1 MEGKMPAK
9 RGRKVGSW
17 TKWPPERF
25 KQAIDL
31 IKAGYNYTEAAEAV
45 GAKRHELTARLIQTN
60 QYIQIRKMRPPV
72 WKIIDT
78 APYDEPILAS
88 WVNRHGNRVVGTVWR
103 NLGEVESYDEMAEN
117 FKIKRTVTVWSFD
130 YDGQEVLPYIPT
142 HWMPLPE
149 PPQ

>member
-1 MEGKMPAK
+1 MPAK

-72 WKIIDT
+72 WQTINT
-78 APYDEPILAS
+78 APKNQWILVYQPNISHGGHCFVAQQTNDGVFWYDKSTNVLEIEP
-88 WVNRHGNRVVGTVWR
+88 
-103 NLGEVESYDEMAEN
+103 DEDATT
-117 FKIKRTVTVWSFD
+117 IYHTCV
-130 YDGQEVLPYIPT
+130 PT
-142 HWMPLPE
+142 HWMQLPE
-149 PPQ
+149 RPQ

>member
-1 MEGKMPAK
+1 MPAK

-72 WKIIDT
+72 WQAIDT
-78 APYDEPILAS
+78 APKNGSKILG
-88 WVNRHGNRVVGTVWR
+88 W
-103 NLGEVESYDEMAEN
+103 D
-117 FKIKRTVTVWSFD
+117 FKCGCLIIEWSELFKCWD
-130 YDGQEVLPYIPT
+130 VSHNDRLDFTLEPT

-149 PPQ
+149 RPR